1 MCKMIR
7 AAPGHSEGSPHMQL
21 LALMPL
27 HVTAPALR
35 QVLQSA
41 EGDTMS
47 KQQKQLTFAER
58 SLCTRTPWAHRPLP

>member
-35 QVLQSA
+35 QVLQLA
-41 EGDTMS
+41 EGGYDVEA
-47 KQQKQLTFAER
+47 AEA
-58 SLCTRTPWAHRPLP
+58 AHIC